1 MSRVPTMPIDQ
12 TVSNPPS
19 VNGPL
24 QALRRLLGRRSVQL
38 VLAGW
43 VLVNVLILL
52 TAQGKVIFDRPL
64 LVDETYLDQMLA
76 ADVAIAEA
84 LALIGII
91 TLLTRR
97 RVQPDLI
104 ARLPA
109 LSVGARETTTLI
121 VYGVLVQLGGISLG
135 QLLGFNGFSFHLAGT
150 IYGTHRDVEPI
161 EAVIWAAWN
170 VTVYA
175 LIPFLI
181 ARRRYSAT
189 QLNLRSVDRRN
200 DALVVVVVLAIE
212 SVAQL
217 AAFGATIFDLSGRQ
231 ALLGVPLSFAL
242 YFAGTVLP
250 TMIFVQCLLVPRY
263 LALTRSIPATVVLGG
278 VTYAA
283 LHGYDSWMV
292 FAGPGDIILSVCFLL
307 LLYVAPGMLKTW
319 LTLRTG
325 NAWVHVWAYHAIA
338 PHVIADTPHIV
349 QIFRI
354 R

>member
-1 MSRVPTMPIDQ
+1 MSHVPTMPMIE
-12 TVSNPPS
+12 TGTTPPS
-19 VNGPL
+19 VNGPV
-24 QALRRLLGRRSVQL
+24 QSLRRLLGRRSVRL
-38 VLAGW
+38 VLIGW
-43 VLVNVLILL
+43 VLVNAIILL
-52 TAQGKVIFDRPL
+52 TARGAVVFDRPL

-76 ADVAIAEA
+76 ADAAITEA
-84 LALIGII
+84 LVLIGII
-91 TLLTRR
+91 ALLTRC

-104 ARLPA
+104 ARLPSR
-109 LSVGARETTTLI
+109 SVAARETTTLI

-150 IYGTHRDVEPI
+150 IYGTHREVEPI

-181 ARRRYSAT
+181 ARRHYSAT
-189 QLNLRSVDRRN
+189 QLNLCSVDRRN
-200 DALVVVVVLAIE
+200 DALVIVVVLAIE

-217 AAFGATIFDLSGRQ
+217 VAFGATIFDLSGRQ
-231 ALLGVPLSFAL
+231 AVLGIPLSFAL

-250 TMIFVQCLLVPRY
+250 TMIFVMCLLVPRY
-263 LALTRSIPATVVLGG
+263 LSLTGSIPATVVLGG
-278 VTYAA
+278 LTYAA

-292 FAGPGDIILSVCFLL
+292 FAGPGDIVLSVCFLL
-307 LLYVAPGMLKTW
+307 LLYVAPGMVKTW

-338 PHVIADTPHIV
+338 PHVIVDTPHIV